1 MIIEIIKF
9 FGITADNI
17 TPVAIVIAIGLFL
30 FYKFCIKTIKESVK
44 NIDDDLTNVN
54 NATCEIQSHF
64 TDASFTILHPLT
76 MKPGS
81 PLVMTDYGEK
91 LVKESGFFDI
101 FQGENKT
108 KIVNAVK
115 ARNPQTNYDI
125 QEYSKDVLL
134 NDFINDSM
142 MQLIKEYAFKKPI
155 SIKIVLDVAALVV
168 RDAVMDELKLDI
180 KKHPTTQ

>member
-1 MIIEIIKF
+1 MIIEILKF
-9 FGITADNI
+9 FGITADKF

-30 FYKFCIKTIKESVK
+30 FYKFCIKAIRKSVES
-44 NIDDDLTNVN
+44 IDDDLTNVN
-54 NATCEIQSHF
+54 NATTEIQSHF
-64 TDASFTILHPLT
+64 IEAGFKILHPLT

-81 PLVMTDYGEK
+81 PLVLTDYGKK

-115 ARNPQTNYDI
+115 AHNPQTNYDI

-134 NDFINDSM
+134 HDFIDDPM
-142 MQLIKEYAFKKPI
+142 MKPIKEYAFKK
-155 SIKIVLDVAALVV
+155 STNIKIILEAAALVV
-168 RDAVMDELKLDI
+168 RDKVMEELKFGNNF
-180 KKHPTTQ
+180 